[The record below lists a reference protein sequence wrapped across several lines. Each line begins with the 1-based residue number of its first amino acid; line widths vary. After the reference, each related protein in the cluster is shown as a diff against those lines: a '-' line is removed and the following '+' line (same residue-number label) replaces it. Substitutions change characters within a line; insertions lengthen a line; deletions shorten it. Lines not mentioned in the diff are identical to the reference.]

1 MSGGDGRVHNQSS
14 GTVFGAQVQAG
25 VIEALTVVHAQRPPV
40 PRDVPAPAHGFVNRA
55 AELAALDA
63 AWEAA
68 RARGPEG
75 AGGPALL
82 VLTGDGGIGKSAL
95 SYQWAARHVERFP
108 DGQLYVDLAQERR
121 GGAVDLGTV
130 AAYLARRLGVGADF
144 VPADPAGRAAVYRSA
159 TAGRHGLLLVVDNA
173 EHAAEVR
180 ALLPRHGMVLVT
192 SRRPLG
198 TLRMDGARP
207 VPVGELDTAACRE
220 LVRSWLD
227 ESEVSDAAL
236 GGLLRVCGGRP
247 LTLWTVGER
256 LLDGSGAGVERVVA
270 ELAREGEAV
279 TMRHAFDRV
288 LASFPPATRR
298 LYRLLGALPGPTFP
312 RELAL
317 SLGVDDASAG
327 LDALEAARL
336 VTRRAPGHYAFHDEV
351 RAHAATL
358 PDEAERAAAREAG
371 SAFAWAVCELVD
383 RAVLGERLRLT
394 GDEPRPEVAA
404 LPELSAPGEALDWM
418 EREHAGV
425 LALLRAAA
433 EDGRHERVWL
443 MCQALWAYYHSRKPY
458 GDWIESHR
466 LGVVAARWAGRP
478 DAELRMVNQLA
489 RARVELREYAAAEE
503 TLEPA
508 EALLAAV
515 PQRQLR
521 GVLHETRGVLAR
533 AVGRPAE
540 AAEHFRAAKDANAG
554 DERGMAVQGYQLAGA
569 LLDLG
574 RPEAALAELDEALA
588 RVPGERNA
596 ALHARIGLVRGEA
609 LRAAGRTAEAVAA
622 LDASAALA
630 ERLGLWAKARAALL
644 VLAELTREPEAA
656 ARVAERLAEAD
667 RGAGVPPAPP
677 AG

>member
-14 GTVFGAQVQAG
+14 GTVFGPHIQAG
-25 VIEALTVVHAQRPPV
+25 VVEQLTVVHRERPPV
-40 PRDVPAPAHGFVNRA
+40 PRDVPGPAHGFVNRT

-63 AWEAA
+63 AFDAA
-68 RARGPEG
+68 LARGREG
-75 AGGPALL
+75 AGGPTLL
-82 VLTGDGGIGKSAL
+82 VLSGDGGMGKSAL
-95 SYQWAARHVERFP
+95 SYEWAARRVERFP
-108 DGQLYVDLAQERR
+108 DGQLHVDLADARR
-121 GGAVDLGTV
+121 GGAVDLGSV
-130 AAYLARRLGVGADF
+130 AAGLARRLGVGADF

-159 TAGRHGLLLVVDNA
+159 TAGRHGLLLVLENA
-173 EHAAEVR
+173 EHASEVR

-207 VPVGELDTAACRE
+207 VPVGGLDAAACRE

-227 ESEVSDAAL
+227 ESEVGEAAL
-236 GGLLRVCGGRP
+236 GGLLRVCEGRP
-247 LTLWTVGER
+247 LTLRAVGER

-270 ELAREGEAV
+270 ELTREGGRT
-279 TMRHAFDRV
+279 TMRDAFDRV
-288 LASFPPATRR
+288 HASFPPATRR

-317 SLGVDDASAG
+317 SLGGEDAAAG
-327 LDALEAARL
+327 LAALEAARL
-336 VTRRAPGHYAFHDEV
+336 VSQRAPGHYAFHDEV

-358 PDEAERAAAREAG
+358 PDAGERAAVREAG
-371 SAFAWAVCELVD
+371 SAFALAVCELVD

-394 GDEPRPEVAA
+394 GEEPRPEVAV
-404 LPELSAPGEALDWM
+404 LPELSTSGAALAWM

-478 DAELRMVNQLA
+478 DAELRMINQLA

-508 EALLAAV
+508 EALLTAV

-540 AAEHFRAAKDANAG
+540 AAAHFRAAKDANAG

-569 LLDLG
+569 LLDLA

-596 ALHARIGLVRGEA
+596 ALHARIGIVRGEA
-609 LRAAGRTAEAVAA
+609 LRAAGRATEAAAA
-622 LDASAALA
+622 LEAAAGLA
-630 ERLGLWAKARAALL
+630 ERLGLWSKARAALL
-644 VLAELTREPEAA
+644 TLAELARGPEAA
-656 ARVAERLAEAD
+656 ARVAARLAEAS
-667 RGAGVPPAPP
+667 RRAGVPP
-677 AG
+677 G